1 MAEKKI
7 PVSKLSFSEAVGE
20 VESHRRAPRERGHR
34 HRRAAGEVQR
44 AIELVAACRARLERT
59 SEEVREMVARL
70 QEVAPAA
77 PAEDDD
83 VRLTWNR

>member
-20 VESHRRAPRERGHR
+20 VESIVARLENEDIDVDELS
-34 HRRAAGEVQR
+34 GEVQR

-59 SEEVREMVARL
+59 SEEVREMVVRL

-77 PAEDDD
+77 PAEADESA
-83 VRLTWNR
+83 

>member
-1 MAEKKI
+1 VAEKKI

-20 VESHRRAPRERGHR
+20 VESIVARLENEDIDVDELS
-34 HRRAAGEVQR
+34 GEVQR

-59 SEEVREMVARL
+59 SEEVREMVVRL

-77 PAEDDD
+77 PAEADESA
-83 VRLTWNR
+83 